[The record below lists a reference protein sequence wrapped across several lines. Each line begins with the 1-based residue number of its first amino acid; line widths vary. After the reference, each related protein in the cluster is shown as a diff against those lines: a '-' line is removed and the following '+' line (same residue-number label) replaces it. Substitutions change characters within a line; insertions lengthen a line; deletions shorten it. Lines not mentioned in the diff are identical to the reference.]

1 MFEQFGFFQ
10 EFIIE
15 TWGTYSEFVDFIN
28 STNEDLFFEGEA
40 TMQKVYLIGG
50 KKFTDTFL
58 FFKLNNRYFCSIF
71 KEDRE
76 EHGVIYFD
84 GISEMSEIIF
94 KSEDYLELIRRS
106 SKNRFKDLGVGIH
119 ITIKC
124 YTYQDE
130 QRIIMSQKD
139 KIDMIY
145 LQKMFLDESDNFSF
159 KTEIS
164 VSLKKLVEWY
174 KFNEATMAKLKALE
188 TKKLQDNPVSY
199 ECDKLED

>member
-10 EFIIE
+10 EFIIN

-28 STNEDLFFEGEA
+28 EEETETLFEGEA
-40 TMQKVYLIGG
+40 TIQKTYLIDA

-58 FFKLNNRYFCSIF
+58 FFKLNGRYFCSIF
-71 KEDRE
+71 KEDRQ

-84 GISEMSEIIF
+84 GISEMSEILF

-106 SKNRFKDLGVGIH
+106 SKNRFKDLGVGIP

-139 KIDMIY
+139 KVDMIY
-145 LQKMFLDESDNFSF
+145 LQKMFLDENDNFSF
-159 KTEIS
+159 KTELS

-174 KFNEATMAKLKALE
+174 KFNAATMAKVKAIE
-188 TKKLQDNPVSY
+188 IQKNKEASISN
-199 ECDKLED
+199 EFNKFED